1 MAASDQPDQWSIK
14 LIKTYL
20 LAARSFQKGER
31 RYGRISCPALDPQE
45 RLWQQIGKLRYI
57 FKHLKEGLQQKK
69 D

>member
-1 MAASDQPDQWSIK
+1 MVSDDQADQD
-14 LIKTYL
+14 LF
-20 LAARSFQKGER
+20 AGARSFQKGER

-57 FKHLKEGLQQKK
+57 FKHLKEGLQQQK